1 MIELTAYTQEQLR
14 KADFVRGELTML
26 LTAADESIVS
36 CVFHVT
42 SEGEELV
49 DVIYRN
55 HYHRNVCVS
64 ADSLMAIALDV
75 LRAVCF

>member
-26 LTAADESIVS
+26 LTSADESIIS

-42 SEGEELV
+42 VEGEEFV

-55 HYHRNVCVS
+55 HYHRNICVS

-75 LRAVCF
+75 IRAVCF